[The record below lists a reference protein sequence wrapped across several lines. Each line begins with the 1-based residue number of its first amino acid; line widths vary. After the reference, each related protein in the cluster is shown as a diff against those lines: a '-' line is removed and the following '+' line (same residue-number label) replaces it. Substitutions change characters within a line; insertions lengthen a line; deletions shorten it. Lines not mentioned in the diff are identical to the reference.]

1 MLIRLEVQVEH
12 VAGKFA
18 AKDAVFEVIAE
29 MIGEGEIVVDEA
41 TYEVVSVD
49 MGADPKAPSK
59 KEDTNAGRA

>member
-41 TYEVVSVD
+41 TYEVVSVE
-49 MGADPKAPSK
+49 MGADPARSR
-59 KEDTNAGRA
+59 KERKNAGRV